1 MTADELEAMDWHA
14 WHAGY
19 DDPDSYLARRLAC
32 VQERITHFL
41 DAAAPG
47 PVSVI
52 SVCAGQGRD
61 LLGALERHERGKDVS
76 ALLVE
81 LDPRN
86 AEIAREHA
94 AAAGLAGVTVLVGDA
109 ALTDHYLQSAPA
121 DLVLVC
127 GVFGNISEA
136 DIERTIGHCAA
147 LCKPGGAV
155 VWTRHRREP
164 DLVPH
169 ICDWFAGNG
178 FTLEFVTEP
187 LAAADLS
194 FGAGMHRHT
203 GRARSLQP
211 GATMFTFRRP
221 SPE

>member
-1 MTADELEAMDWHA
+1 MTADELKAKDWHA

-19 DDPDSYLARRLAC
+19 DDPESSLSRRLAC

-47 PVSVI
+47 PVNVI
-52 SVCAGQGRD
+52 SICAGQGRD
-61 LLGALERHERGKDVS
+61 LLGVLEKHERAGDVQ

-86 AEIAREHA
+86 AQIATEHA
-94 AAAGLAGVTVLVGDA
+94 AAAGLTGVTVLVGNA
-109 ALTDHYLQSAPA
+109 ALTDNYLERAPA

-127 GVFGNISEA
+127 GVFGNISDA

-155 VWTRHRREP
+155 IWTRHRREP
-164 DLVPH
+164 DMVPH
-169 ICDWFAGNG
+169 ICDWFASNG

-211 GATMFTFRRP
+211 DATMFTFRGRA
-221 SPE
+221 PE

>member
-1 MTADELEAMDWHA
+1 MTADELEGKDWHA

-19 DDPDSYLARRLAC
+19 DDSDSYLSRRLAW

-47 PVSVI
+47 PVTVI
-52 SVCAGQGRD
+52 SICAGQGRD
-61 LLGALERHERGKDVS
+61 LLGVLADHKRGKDVT

-86 AEIAREHA
+86 AEVARDHA
-94 AAAGLAGVTVLVGDA
+94 AAAELADVTVVTGDA
-109 ALTDHYLQSAPA
+109 ALTDHYLELAPA

-127 GVFGNISEA
+127 GVFGNLSDA
-136 DIERTIGHCAA
+136 DVERTIGHCAA

-155 VWTRHRREP
+155 VWTRHRRQP

-203 GRARSLQP
+203 GRARKLQP
-211 GATMFTFRRP
+211 DATMFTFRQA
-221 SPE
+221 

>member
-1 MTADELEAMDWHA
+1 MTADELEAKDWHA
-14 WHAGY
+14 WHAAY
-19 DDPDSYLARRLAC
+19 DDPDSQLVRRLAC
-32 VQERITHFL
+32 IQERITHFL

-61 LLGALERHERGKDVS
+61 LLGVLEKHERGRDVT

-81 LDPRN
+81 LDPRI
-86 AEIAREHA
+86 AETAREHA
-94 AAAGLAGVTVLVGDA
+94 ARAGLAGVTVVVGDA
-109 ALTDHYLQSAPA
+109 AQTDHYLKIAPA

-127 GVFGNISEA
+127 GVFGNIPDS
-136 DIERTIGHCAA
+136 DIEHTIGHCAA

-155 VWTRHRREP
+155 IWTRNRREP

-169 ICDWFAGNG
+169 ICDWFASSG

-187 LAAADLS
+187 LAAPDLS
-194 FGAGMHRHT
+194 FGVGMHRHT

-211 GATMFTFRRP
+211 EARMFTFTGR
-221 SPE
+221 SAG